1 MKKFVSVI
9 LVVVM
14 ICALC
19 LTGCS
24 GKKFEL
30 QTYINNWAYYEDGR
44 EGDVIDAVVANLTF
58 TSDKEYTYTETTVIA
73 HVGAGRAVTSWT
85 YSFKGTYTVGA
96 EDKDE
101 MTKEIT
107 LSAPTTGSMVMN
119 GAMTT
124 AQEDPEILQYS
135 YPTSVV
141 VNYGSNTFVGAEQ

>member
-1 MKKFVSVI
+1 MKKYVSVI

-14 ICALC
+14 ICALA

-24 GKKFEL
+24 SSKFE
-30 QTYINNWAYYEDGR
+30 QETYIDNRAYYEDGR

-58 TSDKEYTYTETTVIA
+58 TSDKEYTYTETTVIC
-73 HVGAGRAVTSWT
+73 HIGAGRAVTNWT
-85 YSFKGTYTVGA
+85 YTFKGTYTVGS

-101 MTKEIT
+101 MTKNVT

-124 AQEDPEILQYS
+124 SKEDADILQYS
-135 YPTSVV
+135 FPRNVV
-141 VNYGSNTFVGAEQ
+141 VNYSGYTFSEQ